1 MLYSSE
7 SQIIRGCV
15 KGKSSAQKK
24 LYDQFSKEMFKVC
37 LVYAYNYDLANDLL
51 QEGFLKVF
59 QNIHKYESTG
69 SLGGWIRRIMVNTC
83 IDYYRGDKW
92 HRYRESLTIENNPRQ
107 FEQDDYNI
115 FSIYEREDFLRITSS
130 LPDGYRVVMNLFFL
144 EDMTHKEIAQK
155 LDITEGTSK
164 SQLAKAKK
172 YLKDILVNELTQ
184 EEINQYERSNRKV
197 V

>member
-1 MLYSSE
+1 MIYSSE

-15 KGKSSAQKK
+15 KGKSSAQKR
-24 LYDQFSKEMFKVC
+24 LYDLYSKEMFKVC

-59 QNIHKYESTG
+59 QNIHKYENTG
-69 SLGGWIRRIMVNTC
+69 PLGGWIRRIIVNTC

-184 EEINQYERSNRKV
+184 EEISQYERSNRKV